1 MSLTAQPG
9 DLPTPIAQ
17 SIGEFVDAAIAVFG
31 PDLKSVILYGSA
43 ADGTLRP
50 TSDVNL
56 LLVLSQFDSAKAST
70 IRGPYSIAEAAI
82 RLTAMFILEPEVPA
96 ALESFAQKFSDLHR
110 RHRLLFGSDPFANV
124 TIPRAAILFRL
135 KQVLLNLTLRLREG
149 YVAHGSTPERFST
162 LIAESAGPLRSCAAT
177 MSELDGK
184 PPLPPKEALRAFVE
198 GLGEPGWSEVLAHI
212 TESRGR
218 ELLAPAI
225 AEQTLLRLIDLAAR
239 LRSHAANLT

>member
-1 MSLTAQPG
+1 MAMTTQLG
-9 DLPTPIAQ
+9 DLPAPVAR
-17 SIGEFVDAAIAVFG
+17 SIHDFVDAAIAIFG

-56 LLVLSQFDSAKAST
+56 LLVLSQFEPAKASA

-82 RLTAMFILEPEVPA
+82 RLTAMFILESEVPA

-110 RHRLLFGSDPFANV
+110 RHCLLYGSDPFANV
-124 TIPRAAILFRL
+124 CIPRAAIVFRL

-149 YVAHGSTPERFST
+149 YIARGSTPERLST
-162 LIAESAGPLRSCAAT
+162 LIAESSGPLRSCAAT
-177 MSELDGK
+177 MRELEGK
-184 PPLPPKEALRAFVE
+184 APLAPKQALRAFVE
-198 GLGEPGWSEVLAHI
+198 DLREPGWPEVLAHV

-218 ELLAPAI
+218 ELLAPAP
-225 AEQTLLRLIDLAAR
+225 AEQTLLRLIDLAMR
-239 LRSHAANLT
+239 LRAHAGTLT